1 MKKRACACL
10 LALGFMLIP
19 TMALAE
25 EPEDWG
31 EFVVDGGD
39 YRVYQVYEDTES
51 IHDAMDVEN
60 AALNGSS
67 KSRIKGLFT
76 YVQDGSGIPRPSVT
90 VETSINLVC
99 HFHVFKAGEV
109 RVILNIKGPNG
120 YRDRLATDPL
130 SGGAGV
136 WTVVAFGGVFPS
148 PGFYTFQWTIKSKGM
163 ARLKGRVRVLPA
175 PES

>member
-1 MKKRACACL
+1 MKKRVFACL
-10 LALGFMLIP
+10 LALSFMIIP
-19 TMALAE
+19 TMTLAE

-31 EFVVDGGD
+31 ELVVDGGD
-39 YRVYQVYEDTES
+39 YRVYRVYEDTES
-51 IHDAMDVEN
+51 MDAEN

-99 HFHVFKAGEV
+99 HFHLFEDGEV
-109 RVILNIKGPNG
+109 RVILNIRGPNR
-120 YRDRLATDPL
+120 YRERLATDPL

-148 PGFYTFQWTIKSKGM
+148 PGFYTFKWTIKSKGK
-163 ARLKGRVRVLPA
+163 AGLKGRVRVLPA